1 MKVVI
6 FGGRVESVL
15 VVSRQS
21 VDVRHPKLREIIRK
35 DFFDFSDV
43 QSQFA
48 DLDACFFW
56 RGVSSVGSV
65 GCHRRSH
72 GPHARAQA
80 DRLHGLINRG

>member
-48 DLDACFFW
+48 QVAVLEQQIF
-56 RGVSSVGSV
+56 
-65 GCHRRSH
+65 RSW
-72 GPHARAQA
+72 
-80 DRLHGLINRG
+80 

>member
-21 VDVRHPKLREIIRK
+21 VDVRHPKLREIIGK

-48 DLDACFFW
+48 DLDACFFCL
-56 RGVSSVGSV
+56 GVSSVGSG

-72 GPHARAQA
+72 GPHARDQ